1 MYLLTVVLATR
12 CEYIRY
18 YSKWAGV
25 QRAKLIGKCA
35 DVVEAHL
42 TNTETGE
49 IVIHYQNQQLVWV
62 EGFGEL

>member
-1 MYLLTVVLATR
+1 MYLLTVVLATHR
-12 CEYIRY
+12 EYIHY

-25 QRAKLIGKCA
+25 QRAKDIGKCA

-42 TNTETGE
+42 TNAETGE
-49 IVIHYQNQQLVWV
+49 VVIHYQNQKPVWV